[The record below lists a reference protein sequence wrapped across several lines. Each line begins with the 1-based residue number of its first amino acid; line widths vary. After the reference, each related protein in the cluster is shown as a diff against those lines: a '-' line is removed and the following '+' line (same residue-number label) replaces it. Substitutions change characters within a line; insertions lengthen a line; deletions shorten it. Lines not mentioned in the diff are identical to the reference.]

1 MEDSKLDNFI
11 ICKKCHTLHR
21 KIKLHHGTKALC
33 QQCNTLLYR
42 HHQNFID
49 RLLALSLVEFIALII
64 AFSFTII
71 KININGIYRGLDFSS
86 IFYTIFHNHY
96 YIVGIIVLFF
106 IFIFPI
112 VILLSLI
119 LALILM
125 KLKRFKYLVKR
136 LLILI
141 AKLSHW
147 SMIDI
152 FLLSILVAMVK
163 LFDYAQLEFSVAFIA
178 LILVILL
185 DIFTLKRVS
194 FSDMWEEYENI
205 YRKSD
210 SKR

>member
-1 MEDSKLDNFI
+1 MKDSKLDDFI

-42 HHQNFID
+42 YHQNFID
-49 RLLALSLVEFIALII
+49 RLLALSLVEFIALAIS
-64 AFSFTII
+64 FTFTII

-86 IFYTIFHNHY
+86 IFYTIFHNQY
-96 YIVGIIVLFF
+96 YIVGVILLFL
-106 IFIFPI
+106 IFIFPT

-125 KLKRFKYLVKR
+125 KFNSSKYLVKR

-163 LFDYAQLEFSVAFIA
+163 LFNYAQLDFDVAFIA
-178 LILVILL
+178 LILVILI

-194 FSDMWEEYENI
+194 FYDIWEEYENI

-210 SKR
+210 NKK